1 MSITAAYFLGEQKM
15 VYAAGAPRANGTGQV
30 ILFTK
35 IGSPVNLMVVNF
47 VISGEQFASNFGY
60 ELATADLNGDEYVV
74 ISFFKLIKIS
84 DVWAKIAS
92 LNLFSYLIYVYTIN
106 LRHIIYNS
114 NNLIYIYK

>member
-1 MSITAAYFLGEQKM
+1 MSITAAYFLGKQKM

-35 IGSPVNLMVVNF
+35 IGSAVNLMVVNL

-74 ISFFKLIKIS
+74 IYIFKLIQIS
-84 DVWAKIAS
+84 G
-92 LNLFSYLIYVYTIN
+92 F
-106 LRHIIYNS
+106 
-114 NNLIYIYK
+114 